1 MARPMSFEAFVKTAH
16 DSGDGM
22 TVYHCFACGS
32 GQVIARSDNSVECQF
47 CGVCF
52 SVQVQP
58 QFSGFPQTIDGQPV
72 QVPGIP
78 GSGAQPAGPPQQ
90 AFGDDQDPGSGD
102 DSGDT
107 PFPDP
112 QGEDDENDDDSDTDP
127 GGRGQQTSFG
137 GAA

>member
-1 MARPMSFEAFVKTAH
+1 MGRPMSFEAFSKTAH

-58 QFSGFPQTIDGQPV
+58 QFSGFPQTINGQPV

-78 GSGAQPAGPPQQ
+78 GSGAQPAGIPQQ
-90 AFGDDQDPGSGD
+90 AFGDGQDESGEDGSA
-102 DSGDT
+102 
-107 PFPDP
+107 PLPDP
-112 QGEDDENDDDSDTDP
+112 QGEDDENDDNTDTDA
-127 GGRGQQTSFG
+127 GGQAPPWAS
-137 GAA
+137 A